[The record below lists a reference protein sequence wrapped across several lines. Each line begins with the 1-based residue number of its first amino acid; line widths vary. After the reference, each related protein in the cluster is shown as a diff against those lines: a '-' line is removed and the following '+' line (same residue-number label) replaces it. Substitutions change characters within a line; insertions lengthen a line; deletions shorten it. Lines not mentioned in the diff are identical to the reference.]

1 MLNGIPYVTI
11 HLDSLLSNW
20 LSWKPVIQR
29 HIHPYKKCSLWEF
42 PLWLVSMRMRV
53 RTLASLSEL
62 RIQHCYELWC
72 RSQTQLR
79 SQVGLWLW
87 HKPAAAAQL
96 DPYMPQVW
104 P

>member
-53 RTLASLSEL
+53 RTLALLGEL
-62 RIQHCYELWC
+62 KVQDCPKLEC
-72 RSQTQLR
+72 RLQMQLGAGIA
-79 SQVGLWLW
+79 V
-87 HKPAAAAQL
+87 A
-96 DPYMPQVW
+96 VV
-104 P
+104 